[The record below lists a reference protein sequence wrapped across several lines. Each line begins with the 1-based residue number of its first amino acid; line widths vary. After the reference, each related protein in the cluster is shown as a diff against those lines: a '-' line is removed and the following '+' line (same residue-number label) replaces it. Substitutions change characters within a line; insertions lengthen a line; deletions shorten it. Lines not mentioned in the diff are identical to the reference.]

1 MKKSM
6 QTSSYPILHIRAGEY
21 PLQVFR
27 TAESPRLQVNS
38 SAQERSSVLGTLHTH
53 FTYEVFFVVSGKIT
67 LVTQTEHTDYSQ
79 SIVMIPPQIPHVTIR
94 DGESYCLLFAFDEE
108 TTIDAWLKSGVCVL
122 PLNEEITFYIRT
134 LTEKSLSC
142 TAEGEQ
148 AAKYLS
154 ALIFFHILSTVKPEK
169 QGAQVRKGHMAR
181 HINSID
187 EYINHHLN
195 QKITLNDIASAV
207 HLSTKQVSRIVLQEY
222 HCSVPELLSSKRL
235 ANAVSLLTNTDMPV
249 AQIIDTVFCHSPH
262 YFYTVFRKKYGISP
276 LQYRKKQGLKQ
287 NEQHD

>member
-1 MKKSM
+1 M
-6 QTSSYPILHIRAGEY
+6 QSHSYPVLHIKAGSH

-38 SAQERSSVLGTLHTH
+38 STEERSSVLGALHTH

-79 SIVMIPPQIPHVTIR
+79 AIVMIPPQIPHVTIR

-108 TTIDAWLKSGVCVL
+108 STIDAWLKSGVCVL
-122 PLNEEITFYIRT
+122 PLDEEITFYIRT
-134 LTEKSLSC
+134 LTEKSLTC
-142 TAEGEQ
+142 TPEGEQ
-148 AAKYLS
+148 AAEYLS
-154 ALIFFHILSTVKPEK
+154 ALLFFHIFSAVKPEK
-169 QGAQVRKGHMAR
+169 QGDQLRKGHTER
-181 HINSID
+181 HINRID

-195 QKITLNDIASAV
+195 QKITLHDIAEAV
-207 HLSTKQVSRIVLQEY
+207 HLSAKQVSRIVFQEY

-235 ANAVSLLTNTDMPV
+235 ANAVSLLANTDMPV
-249 AQIIDTVFCHSPH
+249 AQIIDTVFCHTPH

-276 LQYRKKQGLKQ
+276 LQYRKKRKKLKE
-287 NEQHD
+287 NEQHG